1 MKTPTW
7 QALRPLSASI
17 GILHRMWRYCVLP
30 ASLAVLLP
38 GAAAAQQSSTY
49 NQGNDIPPRLQWEAN
64 QGYCG
69 EVSFIS
75 AGLYYGQYVSQ
86 YDARALASPG
96 VPQYLPTSQLL
107 IGVNDQK
114 AAAAMHLN
122 AVEWDTAS
130 ETSSA
135 SFLAWVKRN
144 VSAGYPVVIGAF
156 NNEYLLYGRTDP
168 WAGDPEYDHIVPVF
182 GVGSNH
188 PLPNYTYHA
197 DDTLSFS
204 DNGLW
209 TVDHIPPSGFWTMDD
224 IPLYVFTYA
233 FGPFQQTRQQANAP
247 DGTVYALKRGRDN
260 YGIAITGVMDRD
272 HVTLPVRVATSVN
285 YEDPPVARHS
295 NARPAAMPLTLT
307 VTVSH
312 LTPGISYNLYRYANF
327 SVVPNDRF
335 NARASSATKAWA
347 INIASGSS
355 YSVTESI
362 MSDKMAIYR
371 AVPARA
377 P

>member
-1 MKTPTW
+1 M
-7 QALRPLSASI
+7 R
-17 GILHRMWRYCVLP
+17 RYCVLP
-30 ASLAVLLP
+30 AALAVLLP
-38 GAAAAQQSSTY
+38 GAAAAQQRSTY
-49 NQGNDIPPRLQWEAN
+49 SRGNDIPPRLQWEGN

-96 VPQYLPTSQLL
+96 VPQNLPRSQLL
-107 IGVNDQK
+107 IGVNSQK

-122 AVEWDTAS
+122 AVEWDTTS

-135 SFLAWVKRN
+135 SFLAWMKRN
-144 VSAGYPVVIGAF
+144 VSAGYPVVIGVF
-156 NNEYLLYGRTDP
+156 NNEYLLYGRIDP
-168 WAGDPEYDHIVPVF
+168 LAGDPEYDHIVPVF

-188 PLPNYTYHA
+188 PLPSDTYYA
-197 DDTLSFS
+197 DNTLNFS

-209 TVDHIPPSGFWTMDD
+209 TIDHIPP
-224 IPLYVFTYA
+224 YVFTYA

-247 DGTVYALKRGRDN
+247 DGTVYALRRGRDN
-260 YGIAITGVMDRD
+260 YGIAITGVMDTD
-272 HVTLPVRVATSVN
+272 NVTLPVRVATNAN
-285 YEDPPVARHS
+285 YEHPPIARHS
-295 NARPAAMPLTLT
+295 NMRPASMPLTLT

-312 LTPGISYNLYRYANF
+312 LTPGISYNLYRYADF

-335 NARASSATKAWA
+335 NARASNATKVWA

-362 MSDKMAIYR
+362 MSDEMAIYR
-371 AVPARA
+371 AVPGSA